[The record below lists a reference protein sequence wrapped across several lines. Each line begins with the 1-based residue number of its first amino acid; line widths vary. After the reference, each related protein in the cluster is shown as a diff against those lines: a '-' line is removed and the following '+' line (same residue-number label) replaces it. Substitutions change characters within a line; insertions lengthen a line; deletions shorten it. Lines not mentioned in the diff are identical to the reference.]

1 LLTSS
6 ADSEEVNIITDS
18 LTERG
23 GSGRT
28 MGCSMSAEERQA
40 LERNKIIEKALKED
54 GVQAAKDIKL
64 LLLGKYYE
72 HAHSSQNADTDR
84 FKE

>member
-1 LLTSS
+1 
-6 ADSEEVNIITDS
+6 
-18 LTERG
+18 
-23 GSGRT
+23 

-64 LLLGKYYE
+64 LLLGKIYTY
-72 HAHSSQNADTDR
+72 SVSQKTPPTFLAVT
-84 FKE
+84 